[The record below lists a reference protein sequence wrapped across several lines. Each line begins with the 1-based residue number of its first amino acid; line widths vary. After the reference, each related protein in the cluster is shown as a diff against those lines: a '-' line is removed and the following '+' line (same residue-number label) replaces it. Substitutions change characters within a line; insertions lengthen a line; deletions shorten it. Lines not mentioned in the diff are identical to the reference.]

1 MRIMLRSAIAATLL
15 LASFVV
21 PTVSSA
27 QPSKWKKQADR
38 ITIMR
43 DQYGIAHVY
52 GKSDADAVFGMVYA
66 QAEDDFNRVETNYI
80 TAMGRTSEV
89 EGEGAL
95 WRDLRM
101 KLFIDTLDMKAKYAE
116 SPVWLK
122 ALMNGFADGLNYYLA
137 THPQVKPKLL
147 TKFEPWMALTF
158 TEGSIGGDIAGVN
171 AGGIEQFY
179 APRMGMTPAGP
190 SREELDAEFEPR
202 EPTGSN
208 GFAIAPKNTA
218 NGHALLMINPHTD
231 HYFRPE
237 IHVTSEEGLKAYGAV
252 TWGQFFIYQ
261 GFNDKNGWMHT
272 TGGGDVADEYQLTV
286 AERDGKVF
294 YQYAGGE
301 REMQAKR
308 IVLPYKTATGLQRK
322 TVTAYFSHQGPII
335 RNDNGKWVAVRLM
348 QEPIKAL
355 MQSFGRTK
363 TSDFASYKKV
373 MELRTNSSNNTVY
386 ADASGTIA
394 FVNGDFIP
402 KRNPKYD
409 YTRPV
414 DGGTP
419 DTEWQGL
426 HAIDE
431 TITVTNPATGWLMNT
446 NNWPFTAAGPNSP
459 KIGDYPKYM
468 SQYQEEN
475 ARGIHAIRVLDG
487 RTDFTVDKL
496 IAAAYDSYLPAF
508 EQMIPPLVGAWD
520 ALPGADTLRI
530 TLAEQITTL
539 RNWDYRYGLT
549 SVAMSLAN
557 AYGEE
562 MGRVSRTNRNASRDN
577 VAMLGAL
584 ARSSDKLAS
593 DFGSWKTPWGEI
605 NRFQRLDGR
614 ISAVYDDAKP
624 SIPVPFTTSN
634 WGSLAAFSQNGVR
647 ATKRIYGNRGNSFIA
662 AVEFGPRLVAKT
674 SLAGGVSGDPAS
686 PYFMNQAEDY
696 AKGLFKTVNY
706 YRDDVEKNAKR
717 TYHPGQ

>member
-1 MRIMLRSAIAATLL
+1 MRTTLRSLLTATLL
-15 LASFVV
+15 LAPVAL
-21 PTVSSA
+21 SA
-27 QPSKWKKQADR
+27 QPAQWKKQAAR
-38 ITIMR
+38 VTIIR
-43 DQYGIAHVY
+43 DQWGIAHVY

-80 TAMGRTSEV
+80 TAMGRTAEV

-116 SPVWLK
+116 SPAWLK
-122 ALMNGFADGLNYYLA
+122 ALMNSFADGLNYYLA

-218 NGHALLMINPHTD
+218 NGHALLLINPHTD

-237 IHVTSEEGLKAYGAV
+237 IHVNSEEGLKAYGAV

-286 AERDGKVF
+286 TERDGKVF

-301 REMQAKR
+301 REMTAKR
-308 IVLPYKTATGLQRK
+308 VVLPYKTAAGLQRK

-335 RNDNGKWVAVRLM
+335 RSDNVKWVAVRLM

-363 TSDFASYKKV
+363 TGDFASYKKV

-386 ADASGTIA
+386 ADANGTIA

-431 TITVTNPATGWLMNT
+431 TIMLVNPATGWLYNT

-459 KIGDYPKYM
+459 KIGEYPKYM
-468 SQYQEEN
+468 SQYQDEN
-475 ARGIHAIRVLDG
+475 ARGIHAIGVLNG

-508 EQMIPPLVGAWD
+508 ATLLPPLIAAWD
-520 ALPGADTLRI
+520 ALPGTDSLRI
-530 TLAEQITTL
+530 ALTEPITTL
-539 RNWDYRYGLT
+539 RQWDYRYALS

-562 MGRVSRTNRNASRDN
+562 MGRVSRSNRNASRDN
-577 VAMLGAL
+577 AAMLGAL
-584 ARSSDKLAS
+584 ARVTTKLTG
-593 DFGSWKTPWGEI
+593 DFGTWNTPWGEI

-614 ISAVYDDAKP
+614 ITAVYDDAKP
-624 SIPVPFTTSN
+624 SIPVPFASSN

-647 ATKRIYGNRGNSFIA
+647 NTKRIYGNRGNSFVA
-662 AVEFGPRLVAKT
+662 VVEFGPRIVAKT

-696 AKGLFKTVNY
+696 AKGQFKFVHY

>member
-1 MRIMLRSAIAATLL
+1 MRTTLRSLLTATLL
-15 LASFVV
+15 LAPVAL
-21 PTVSSA
+21 SA
-27 QPSKWKKQADR
+27 QPAQWKKQAAR
-38 ITIMR
+38 VTIIR
-43 DQYGIAHVY
+43 DQWGIAHVY

-80 TAMGRTSEV
+80 TAMGRTAEV

-116 SPVWLK
+116 SPAWLK
-122 ALMNGFADGLNYYLA
+122 ALMNSFADGLNYYLA

-218 NGHALLMINPHTD
+218 NGHALLLINPHTD

-286 AERDGKVF
+286 TERDGKVF

-301 REMQAKR
+301 REMTAKR
-308 IVLPYKTATGLQRK
+308 VVLPYKTAAGLQRK

-335 RNDNGKWVAVRLM
+335 RSDNGKWVAVRLM

-363 TSDFASYKKV
+363 TGDFASYKKV

-386 ADASGTIA
+386 ADANGTIA

-431 TITVTNPATGWLMNT
+431 TIMLVNPATGWLYNT

-459 KIGDYPKYM
+459 KIGEYPKYM
-468 SQYQEEN
+468 SQYQDEN
-475 ARGIHAIRVLDG
+475 ARGIHAIGVLNG

-508 EQMIPPLVGAWD
+508 ATLLPPLIAAWD
-520 ALPGADTLRI
+520 ALPGTDSLRI
-530 TLAEQITTL
+530 ALTEPITTL
-539 RNWDYRYGLT
+539 RQWDYRYALS

-562 MGRVSRTNRNASRDN
+562 MGRVSRSNRNASRDN
-577 VAMLGAL
+577 AAMLGAL
-584 ARSSDKLAS
+584 ARVTTKLTG
-593 DFGSWKTPWGEI
+593 DFGTWNTPWGEI

-614 ISAVYDDAKP
+614 ITAVYDDAKP
-624 SIPVPFTTSN
+624 SIPVPFASSN

-647 ATKRIYGNRGNSFIA
+647 NTKRIYGNRGNSFVA
-662 AVEFGPRLVAKT
+662 VVEFGPRIVAKT

-696 AKGLFKTVNY
+696 AKGQFKSVHY

>member
-1 MRIMLRSAIAATLL
+1 MRTTLRSLLTATLL
-15 LASFVV
+15 LAPVAL
-21 PTVSSA
+21 SA
-27 QPSKWKKQADR
+27 QPAQWKKQAAR
-38 ITIMR
+38 VTIIR
-43 DQYGIAHVY
+43 DQWGIAHVY

-80 TAMGRTSEV
+80 TAMGRTAEV

-116 SPVWLK
+116 SPAWLK
-122 ALMNGFADGLNYYLA
+122 ALMNSFADGLNYYLA

-218 NGHALLMINPHTD
+218 NGHALLLINPHTD

-237 IHVTSEEGLKAYGAV
+237 IHVNSEEGLKAYGAV

-286 AERDGKVF
+286 TERDGKVF

-301 REMQAKR
+301 REMTAKR
-308 IVLPYKTATGLQRK
+308 VVLPYKTAAGLQRK

-335 RNDNGKWVAVRLM
+335 RSDNGKWVAVRLM

-363 TSDFASYKKV
+363 TGDFASYKKV

-386 ADASGTIA
+386 ADANGTIA

-431 TITVTNPATGWLMNT
+431 TIMLVNPATGWLYNT

-459 KIGDYPKYM
+459 KIGEYPKYM
-468 SQYQEEN
+468 SQYQDEN
-475 ARGIHAIRVLDG
+475 ARGIHAIGVLNG

-508 EQMIPPLVGAWD
+508 ATLLPPLIAAWD
-520 ALPGADTLRI
+520 ALPGTDSLRIALTEPIITLR
-530 TLAEQITTL
+530 Q
-539 RNWDYRYGLT
+539 WDYRYALS

-557 AYGEE
+557 TYGEE
-562 MGRVSRTNRNASRDN
+562 MGRVSRSNRNASRDN
-577 VAMLGAL
+577 AAMLGAL
-584 ARSSDKLAS
+584 ARVTTKLTG
-593 DFGSWKTPWGEI
+593 DFGTWNTPWGEI

-614 ISAVYDDAKP
+614 ITAVYDDAKP
-624 SIPVPFTTSN
+624 SIPVPFASSN

-647 ATKRIYGNRGNSFIA
+647 NTKRIYGNRGNSFVA
-662 AVEFGPRLVAKT
+662 VVEFGPRIVAKT

-696 AKGLFKTVNY
+696 AKGQFKSVHY

>member
-1 MRIMLRSAIAATLL
+1 M
-15 LASFVV
+15 
-21 PTVSSA
+21 
-27 QPSKWKKQADR
+27 
-38 ITIMR
+38 
-43 DQYGIAHVY
+43 
-52 GKSDADAVFGMVYA
+52 
-66 QAEDDFNRVETNYI
+66 
-80 TAMGRTSEV
+80 
-89 EGEGAL
+89 
-95 WRDLRM
+95 
-101 KLFIDTLDMKAKYAE
+101 
-116 SPVWLK
+116 
-122 ALMNGFADGLNYYLA
+122 
-137 THPQVKPKLL
+137 
-147 TKFEPWMALTF
+147 
-158 TEGSIGGDIAGVN
+158 
-171 AGGIEQFY
+171 
-179 APRMGMTPAGP
+179 
-190 SREELDAEFEPR
+190 
-202 EPTGSN
+202 
-208 GFAIAPKNTA
+208 
-218 NGHALLMINPHTD
+218 
-231 HYFRPE
+231 
-237 IHVTSEEGLKAYGAV
+237 
-252 TWGQFFIYQ
+252 
-261 GFNDKNGWMHT
+261 
-272 TGGGDVADEYQLTV
+272 
-286 AERDGKVF
+286 F

-301 REMQAKR
+301 REMTAKR
-308 IVLPYKTATGLQRK
+308 VVLPYKTAAGLQRK

-335 RNDNGKWVAVRLM
+335 RSDNGKWVAVRLM

-386 ADASGTIA
+386 ADANGTIA

-431 TITVTNPATGWLMNT
+431 TIMLVNPATGWLYNT

-459 KIGDYPKYM
+459 KIGEYPKYM
-468 SQYQEEN
+468 SQYQDEN
-475 ARGIHAIRVLDG
+475 ARGIHAIGVLNG

-508 EQMIPPLVGAWD
+508 VTLLPPLIAAWD
-520 ALPGADTLRI
+520 ALPGTDSLRI
-530 TLAEQITTL
+530 ALTEPITTL
-539 RNWDYRYGLT
+539 RQWDYRYALS

-562 MGRVSRTNRNASRDN
+562 MGRVSRSNRNASRDN
-577 VAMLGAL
+577 AAMLGAL
-584 ARSSDKLAS
+584 ARVTTKLTG
-593 DFGSWKTPWGEI
+593 DFGTWNTPWGEI

-614 ISAVYDDAKP
+614 ITAVYDDAKP
-624 SIPVPFTTSN
+624 SIPVPFASSN

-647 ATKRIYGNRGNSFIA
+647 NTKRIYGNRGNSFVA
-662 AVEFGPRLVAKT
+662 VVEFGPRIMAKT

-696 AKGLFKTVNY
+696 AKGQFKSVHY

>member
-1 MRIMLRSAIAATLL
+1 MRTTLRSLLTATLL
-15 LASFVV
+15 LAPVAL
-21 PTVSSA
+21 SA
-27 QPSKWKKQADR
+27 QPAQWKKQAAR
-38 ITIMR
+38 VTIIR
-43 DQYGIAHVY
+43 DQWGIAHVY
-52 GKSDADAVFGMVYA
+52 GKTDADAVFGMVYA

-80 TAMGRTSEV
+80 TAMGRTAEV

-116 SPVWLK
+116 SPAWLK
-122 ALMNGFADGLNYYLA
+122 ALMNSFADGLNYYLA

-218 NGHALLMINPHTD
+218 NGHALLLINPHTD

-286 AERDGKVF
+286 TERDGKVF

-301 REMQAKR
+301 REMTAKR
-308 IVLPYKTATGLQRK
+308 VVLPYKTAAGLQRK

-335 RNDNGKWVAVRLM
+335 RSDNGKWVAVRLM

-386 ADASGTIA
+386 ADANGTIA

-431 TITVTNPATGWLMNT
+431 TIMLVNPATGWLYNT

-459 KIGDYPKYM
+459 KIGEYPKYM
-468 SQYQEEN
+468 SQYQDEN
-475 ARGIHAIRVLDG
+475 ARGIHAIGVLNG

-508 EQMIPPLVGAWD
+508 ATLLPPLIAAWD
-520 ALPGADTLRI
+520 ALPGTDSLRI
-530 TLAEQITTL
+530 ALTEPITTL
-539 RNWDYRYGLT
+539 RQWDYRYALS

-562 MGRVSRTNRNASRDN
+562 MGRVSRSNRNASRDN
-577 VAMLGAL
+577 AAMLGAL
-584 ARSSDKLAS
+584 ARVTTKLTG
-593 DFGSWKTPWGEI
+593 DFGTWNTPWGEI

-614 ISAVYDDAKP
+614 ITAVYDDAKP
-624 SIPVPFTTSN
+624 SIPVPFASSN

-647 ATKRIYGNRGNSFIA
+647 NTKRIYGNRGNSFVA
-662 AVEFGPRLVAKT
+662 VVEFGPRLVAKT

-696 AKGLFKTVNY
+696 AKGQFKSVHY

>member
-1 MRIMLRSAIAATLL
+1 MRTTLRSLLTATLL
-15 LASFVV
+15 LAPVAL
-21 PTVSSA
+21 SA
-27 QPSKWKKQADR
+27 QPAQWKKQAAR
-38 ITIMR
+38 VTIIR
-43 DQYGIAHVY
+43 DQWGIAHVY

-80 TAMGRTSEV
+80 TAMGRTAEV

-116 SPVWLK
+116 SPAWLK
-122 ALMNGFADGLNYYLA
+122 ALMNSFADGLNYYLA

-218 NGHALLMINPHTD
+218 NGHALLLINPHTD

-237 IHVTSEEGLKAYGAV
+237 IHVNSEEGLKAYGAV

-286 AERDGKVF
+286 TERDGKVF

-301 REMQAKR
+301 REMTAKR
-308 IVLPYKTATGLQRK
+308 VVLPYKTAAGLQRK

-335 RNDNGKWVAVRLM
+335 RSDNGKWVAVRLM

-363 TSDFASYKKV
+363 TGDFASYKKV

-386 ADASGTIA
+386 ADANGTIA

-431 TITVTNPATGWLMNT
+431 TIMLVNPATGWLYNT

-459 KIGDYPKYM
+459 KIGEYPKYM
-468 SQYQEEN
+468 SQYQDEN
-475 ARGIHAIRVLDG
+475 ARGIHAIGVLNG

-508 EQMIPPLVGAWD
+508 ATLLPPLIAAWD
-520 ALPGADTLRI
+520 ALPGTDSLRI
-530 TLAEQITTL
+530 ALTEPITTL
-539 RNWDYRYGLT
+539 RQWDYRYALS

-562 MGRVSRTNRNASRDN
+562 MGRVSRSNRNASRDN
-577 VAMLGAL
+577 AAMLGAL
-584 ARSSDKLAS
+584 ARVTTKLTG
-593 DFGSWKTPWGEI
+593 DFGTWNTPWGEI

-614 ISAVYDDAKP
+614 ITAVYDDAKP
-624 SIPVPFTTSN
+624 SIPVPFASSN

-647 ATKRIYGNRGNSFIA
+647 NTKRIYGNRGNSFVA
-662 AVEFGPRLVAKT
+662 VVEFGPRIVAKT

-696 AKGLFKTVNY
+696 AKGQFKSVHY

>member
-1 MRIMLRSAIAATLL
+1 MRTTLRSLLTATLL
-15 LASFVV
+15 LAPVAL
-21 PTVSSA
+21 SA
-27 QPSKWKKQADR
+27 QPAQWKKQAAR
-38 ITIMR
+38 VTIIR
-43 DQYGIAHVY
+43 DQWGIAHVY

-116 SPVWLK
+116 SPAWLK
-122 ALMNGFADGLNYYLA
+122 ALMNSFADGLNYYLA

-218 NGHALLMINPHTD
+218 NGHALLLINPHTD

-286 AERDGKVF
+286 TERDGKVF

-301 REMQAKR
+301 REMTAKR
-308 IVLPYKTATGLQRK
+308 VVLPYKTAAGLQRK

-335 RNDNGKWVAVRLM
+335 RSDNGKWVAVRLM

-363 TSDFASYKKV
+363 TSDFASYKQV

-386 ADASGTIA
+386 ADANGTIA

-431 TITVTNPATGWLMNT
+431 TIMLVNPATGWLYNT

-459 KIGDYPKYM
+459 KIGEYPKYM
-468 SQYQEEN
+468 SQYQDEN
-475 ARGIHAIRVLDG
+475 ARGIHAIGVLNG

-508 EQMIPPLVGAWD
+508 VTLLPPLIAAWD
-520 ALPGADTLRI
+520 ALPGTDSLRI
-530 TLAEQITTL
+530 ALTEPITTL
-539 RNWDYRYGLT
+539 RQWDYRYALS

-562 MGRVSRTNRNASRDN
+562 MGRVSRSNRNASRDN
-577 VAMLGAL
+577 AAMLGAL
-584 ARSSDKLAS
+584 ARVTTKLTG
-593 DFGSWKTPWGEI
+593 DFGTWNTPWGEI

-614 ISAVYDDAKP
+614 ITAVYDDAKP
-624 SIPVPFTTSN
+624 SIPVPFASSN

-647 ATKRIYGNRGNSFIA
+647 NTKRIYGNRGNSFVA
-662 AVEFGPRLVAKT
+662 VVEFGPRIVAKT

-696 AKGLFKTVNY
+696 AKGQFKSVHY

>member
-1 MRIMLRSAIAATLL
+1 MHIVLRAALAAALL
-15 LASFVV
+15 LA
-21 PTVSSA
+21 PAVSPA
-27 QPSKWKKQADR
+27 QTSRWKKQADR

-43 DQYGIAHVY
+43 DEWGIAHVY
-52 GKSDADAVFGMVYA
+52 GKTDADAVFGMVYA

-116 SPVWLK
+116 SPAWLK
-122 ALMNGFADGLNYYLA
+122 ALMNSFADGLNYYLA

-179 APRMGMTPAGP
+179 APRMGLTPAGP
-190 SREELDAEFEPR
+190 SREELDAQFEPR

-218 NGHALLMINPHTD
+218 NGHALLLINPHTD

-286 AERDGKVF
+286 TERDGKVF
-294 YQYAGGE
+294 YRYAGGE
-301 REMQAKR
+301 REMTAKR
-308 IVLPYKTATGLQRK
+308 IVLPYTTAAGMQRK
-322 TVTAYFSHQGPII
+322 TVTAYFSHHGPVI
-335 RNDNGKWVAVRLM
+335 RGENGTWVAVRLM

-363 TSDFASYKKV
+363 TSDFDSYKKV

-386 ADASGTIA
+386 ADANGTIA

-402 KRNPKYD
+402 KRNPTYD

-431 TITVTNPATGWLMNT
+431 TIMVVNPATGWLMNT
-446 NNWPFTAAGPNSP
+446 NNWPFTAAGPDSP
-459 KIGDYPKYM
+459 KIGAYPKYM
-468 SQYQEEN
+468 SQYQDEN

-487 RTDFTVDKL
+487 QKDFTVDKL

-508 EQMIPPLVGAWD
+508 AQSLPPLIAAWD
-520 ALPGADTLRI
+520 ALSGADTLRI
-530 TLAEQITTL
+530 RLTEQINTL
-539 RNWDYRYGLT
+539 RAWDYRYSLS

-577 VAMLGAL
+577 AAMLGAI
-584 ARSSDKLAS
+584 ARVSDKLTS
-593 DFGSWKTPWGEI
+593 DFGTWKTPWGEI

-614 ISAVYDDAKP
+614 ISAVYDDTKP
-624 SIPVPFTTSN
+624 SIPVAFTSSN

-647 ATKRIYGNRGNSFIA
+647 STKRIYGNRGNSFIA

-674 SLAGGVSGDPAS
+674 SLAGGVSGDPSS
-686 PYFMNQAEDY
+686 PYFMNQAQAY
-696 AKGLFKTVNY
+696 ADGRFKTVHY
-706 YRDDVEKNAKR
+706 YRDDVEQHATR
-717 TYHPGQ
+717 TYHPGR

>member
-1 MRIMLRSAIAATLL
+1 MLRSVLAATLL
-15 LASFVV
+15 LAPS
-21 PTVSSA
+21 VSPA
-27 QPSKWKKQADR
+27 QPSTWKKQADR
-38 ITIMR
+38 VTIMR

-116 SPVWLK
+116 SPAWLK
-122 ALMNGFADGLNYYLA
+122 ALMNSFADGLNYYLA
-137 THPQVKPKLL
+137 THPQVKPTLL

-179 APRMGMTPAGP
+179 APRMGMAPTAP

-218 NGHALLMINPHTD
+218 NGHALLLINPHTD

-237 IHVTSEEGLKAYGAV
+237 IHVNSEEGLKAYGAV

-286 AERDGKVF
+286 TERNGKVF

-308 IVLPYKTATGLQRK
+308 IVLPYKTSAGLQRK

-363 TSDFASYKKV
+363 TSDFASYKRV

-402 KRNPKYD
+402 KRNPKFD

-426 HAIDE
+426 HSLDE
-431 TITVTNPATGWLMNT
+431 TILVTNPANGWLMNT
-446 NNWPFTAAGPNSP
+446 NNWPFTVAGPNSP

-475 ARGIHAIRVLDG
+475 ARGIHAIRVLNG

-508 EQMIPPLVGAWD
+508 EQIIPPLVGAWD
-520 ALPGADTLRI
+520 ALPGSDTVRIKLADQIAVLRS
-530 TLAEQITTL
+530 
-539 RNWDYRYGLT
+539 WDYRFGLT

-562 MGRVSRTNRNASRDN
+562 LARVTRGNRAAARDN
-577 VAMLGAL
+577 AVMLSAL
-584 ARSSDKLAS
+584 ARSADKLGS
-593 DFGSWKTPWGEI
+593 DFGTWKTPWGEI

-614 ISAVYDDAKP
+614 IAAVYDDAKP
-624 SIPVPFTTSN
+624 SIPVPFTSSN

-647 ATKRIYGNRGNSFIA
+647 TTKRIYGNRGNSFIA
-662 AVEFGPRLVAKT
+662 AVEFGPRIVAKT

-696 AKGLFKTVNY
+696 AKGQFKVVNY
-706 YRDDVEKNAKR
+706 YREDVERNAKR

>member
-1 MRIMLRSAIAATLL
+1 MRTTLRSLLTATLL
-15 LASFVV
+15 LAPVAL
-21 PTVSSA
+21 PA
-27 QPSKWKKQADR
+27 QPAQWKKQAAR
-38 ITIMR
+38 VTIIR
-43 DQYGIAHVY
+43 DQWGIAHVY

-80 TAMGRTSEV
+80 TAMGRTAEV

-116 SPVWLK
+116 SPAWLK
-122 ALMNGFADGLNYYLA
+122 ALMNSFADGLNYYLA

-218 NGHALLMINPHTD
+218 NGHALLLINPHTD

-237 IHVTSEEGLKAYGAV
+237 IHVNSEEGLKAYGAV

-261 GFNDKNGWMHT
+261 GFNEKNGWMHT

-286 AERDGKVF
+286 TERDGKVF

-301 REMQAKR
+301 REMTAKR
-308 IVLPYKTATGLQRK
+308 VVLPYKTAAGLQRK

-335 RNDNGKWVAVRLM
+335 RSDNGKWVAVRLM

-386 ADASGTIA
+386 ADANGTIA

-431 TITVTNPATGWLMNT
+431 TIMLVNPATGWLYNT

-459 KIGDYPKYM
+459 KIGEYPKYM
-468 SQYQEEN
+468 SQYQDEN
-475 ARGIHAIRVLDG
+475 ARGIHAIGVLNG

-508 EQMIPPLVGAWD
+508 VTLLPPLIAAWD
-520 ALPGADTLRI
+520 ALPGTDSLRI
-530 TLAEQITTL
+530 ALTEPITTL
-539 RNWDYRYGLT
+539 RQWDYRYALS

-562 MGRVSRTNRNASRDN
+562 MGRVSRSNRNASRDN
-577 VAMLGAL
+577 AAMLGAL
-584 ARSSDKLAS
+584 ARVTTKLTG
-593 DFGSWKTPWGEI
+593 DFGTWNTPWGEI

-614 ISAVYDDAKP
+614 ITAVYDDAKP
-624 SIPVPFTTSN
+624 SIPVPFASSN

-647 ATKRIYGNRGNSFIA
+647 NTKRIYGNRGNSFVA
-662 AVEFGPRLVAKT
+662 VVEFGPRIVAKT

-696 AKGLFKTVNY
+696 AKGQFKSVHY

>member
-1 MRIMLRSAIAATLL
+1 MRTTLRSLLTATLL
-15 LASFVV
+15 LAPVAL
-21 PTVSSA
+21 SA
-27 QPSKWKKQADR
+27 QPAQWKKQAAR
-38 ITIMR
+38 VTIIR
-43 DQYGIAHVY
+43 DQWGIAHVY
-52 GKSDADAVFGMVYA
+52 GKTDADAVFGMVYA

-116 SPVWLK
+116 SPAWLK
-122 ALMNGFADGLNYYLA
+122 ALMNSFADGLNYYLA

-218 NGHALLMINPHTD
+218 NGHALLLINPHTD

-237 IHVTSEEGLKAYGAV
+237 IHVNSEEGLKAYGAV

-286 AERDGKVF
+286 TERDGKVF

-301 REMQAKR
+301 REMTAKR
-308 IVLPYKTATGLQRK
+308 VVLPYKTAAGLQRK

-335 RNDNGKWVAVRLM
+335 RSDNGKWVAVRLM

-386 ADASGTIA
+386 ADANGTIA

-431 TITVTNPATGWLMNT
+431 TIMLVNPATGWLYNT

-459 KIGDYPKYM
+459 KIGEYPKYM
-468 SQYQEEN
+468 SQYQDEN
-475 ARGIHAIRVLDG
+475 ARGIHAIGVLNG

-508 EQMIPPLVGAWD
+508 ATLLPPLIAAWD
-520 ALPGADTLRI
+520 ALPGTDSLRI
-530 TLAEQITTL
+530 ALTEPITTL
-539 RNWDYRYGLT
+539 RQWDYRYALS

-562 MGRVSRTNRNASRDN
+562 MGRVSRSNRNASRDN
-577 VAMLGAL
+577 AAMLGAL
-584 ARSSDKLAS
+584 ARVTTKLTG
-593 DFGSWKTPWGEI
+593 DFGTWNTPWGEI

-614 ISAVYDDAKP
+614 ITAVYDDAKP
-624 SIPVPFTTSN
+624 SIPVPFASSN

-647 ATKRIYGNRGNSFIA
+647 NTKRIYGNRGNSFVA
-662 AVEFGPRLVAKT
+662 VVEFGPRIVAKT

-696 AKGLFKTVNY
+696 AKGQFKSVHY

>member
-1 MRIMLRSAIAATLL
+1 MRTTLRSLLTATLL
-15 LASFVV
+15 LAPVAL
-21 PTVSSA
+21 SA
-27 QPSKWKKQADR
+27 QPAQWKKQAAR
-38 ITIMR
+38 VTIIR
-43 DQYGIAHVY
+43 DQWGIAHVY

-80 TAMGRTSEV
+80 TAMGRTAEV

-116 SPVWLK
+116 SPAWLK
-122 ALMNGFADGLNYYLA
+122 SLMNSFADGLNYYLA

-218 NGHALLMINPHTD
+218 NGHALLLINPHTD

-237 IHVTSEEGLKAYGAV
+237 IHVNSEEGLKAYGAV

-286 AERDGKVF
+286 TERDGKVF

-301 REMQAKR
+301 REMTAKR
-308 IVLPYKTATGLQRK
+308 VVLPYKTAAGLQRK

-335 RNDNGKWVAVRLM
+335 RSDNGKWVAVRLM

-386 ADASGTIA
+386 ADANGTIA

-431 TITVTNPATGWLMNT
+431 TIMLVNPATGWLYNT

-459 KIGDYPKYM
+459 KIGEYPKYM
-468 SQYQEEN
+468 SQYQDEN
-475 ARGIHAIRVLDG
+475 ARGIHAIGVLNG

-508 EQMIPPLVGAWD
+508 ATLLPPLIAAWD
-520 ALPGADTLRI
+520 ALPGTDSLRI
-530 TLAEQITTL
+530 ALTEPITTL
-539 RNWDYRYGLT
+539 RQWDYRYALS

-562 MGRVSRTNRNASRDN
+562 MGRVSRSNRNASRDN
-577 VAMLGAL
+577 AAMLGAL
-584 ARSSDKLAS
+584 ARVTTKLTG
-593 DFGSWKTPWGEI
+593 DFGTWNTPWGEI

-614 ISAVYDDAKP
+614 ITAVYDDAKP
-624 SIPVPFTTSN
+624 SIPVPFASSN

-647 ATKRIYGNRGNSFIA
+647 NTKRIYGNRGNSFVA
-662 AVEFGPRLVAKT
+662 VVEFGPRIVAKT

-696 AKGLFKTVNY
+696 AKGQFKSVHY

>member
-1 MRIMLRSAIAATLL
+1 MRTTLRSLLTATLL
-15 LASFVV
+15 LAPVAL
-21 PTVSSA
+21 SA
-27 QPSKWKKQADR
+27 QPAQWKKQAAR
-38 ITIMR
+38 VTIMR
-43 DQYGIAHVY
+43 DQWGIAHVY
-52 GKSDADAVFGMVYA
+52 GKTDADAVFGMVYA

-116 SPVWLK
+116 SPAWLK
-122 ALMNGFADGLNYYLA
+122 ALMNSFADGLNYYLA

-218 NGHALLMINPHTD
+218 NGHALLLINPHTD

-286 AERDGKVF
+286 TERDGKVF

-301 REMQAKR
+301 REMTAKR
-308 IVLPYKTATGLQRK
+308 VVLPYKTAAGLQRK

-335 RNDNGKWVAVRLM
+335 RSDNGKWVAVRLM

-386 ADASGTIA
+386 ADANGTIA

-431 TITVTNPATGWLMNT
+431 TIMLVNPATGWLYNT

-459 KIGDYPKYM
+459 KIGEYPKYM
-468 SQYQEEN
+468 SQYQDEN
-475 ARGIHAIRVLDG
+475 ARGIHAIGVLNG

-508 EQMIPPLVGAWD
+508 VTLLPPLIAAWD
-520 ALPGADTLRI
+520 ALPGTDSLRI
-530 TLAEQITTL
+530 ALTEPITTL
-539 RNWDYRYGLT
+539 RQWDYRYALS

-562 MGRVSRTNRNASRDN
+562 MGRVSRSNRNASRDN
-577 VAMLGAL
+577 AAMLGAL
-584 ARSSDKLAS
+584 ARVTTKLTG
-593 DFGSWKTPWGEI
+593 DFGTWNTPWGEI

-614 ISAVYDDAKP
+614 ITAVYDDAKP
-624 SIPVPFTTSN
+624 SIPVPFASSN

-647 ATKRIYGNRGNSFIA
+647 NTKRIYGNRGNSFVA
-662 AVEFGPRLVAKT
+662 VVEFGPRIVAKT

-696 AKGLFKTVNY
+696 AKGQFKSVHY

>member
-1 MRIMLRSAIAATLL
+1 MRTTLRSLLTATLL
-15 LASFVV
+15 LAPVAL
-21 PTVSSA
+21 SA
-27 QPSKWKKQADR
+27 QPAQWKKQAAR
-38 ITIMR
+38 VTIIR
-43 DQYGIAHVY
+43 DQWGIAHVY

-80 TAMGRTSEV
+80 TAMGRTAEV

-116 SPVWLK
+116 SPAWLK
-122 ALMNGFADGLNYYLA
+122 SLMNSFADGLNYYLA

-218 NGHALLMINPHTD
+218 NGHALLLINPHTD

-237 IHVTSEEGLKAYGAV
+237 IHVNSEEGLKAYGAV

-286 AERDGKVF
+286 TERDGKVF

-301 REMQAKR
+301 REMTAKR
-308 IVLPYKTATGLQRK
+308 VVLPYKTAAGLQRK

-335 RNDNGKWVAVRLM
+335 RSDNGKWVAVRLM

-386 ADASGTIA
+386 ADANGTIA

-431 TITVTNPATGWLMNT
+431 TIMLVNPATGWLYNT

-459 KIGDYPKYM
+459 KIGEYPKYM
-468 SQYQEEN
+468 SQYQDEN
-475 ARGIHAIRVLDG
+475 ARGIHAIGVLNG

-508 EQMIPPLVGAWD
+508 VTLLPPLIAAWD
-520 ALPGADTLRI
+520 ALPGTDSLRI
-530 TLAEQITTL
+530 ALTEPITTL
-539 RNWDYRYGLT
+539 RQWDYRYALS

-562 MGRVSRTNRNASRDN
+562 MGRVSRSNRNASRDN
-577 VAMLGAL
+577 AAMLGAL
-584 ARSSDKLAS
+584 ARVTTKLTG
-593 DFGSWKTPWGEI
+593 DFGTWNTPWGEI

-614 ISAVYDDAKP
+614 ITAVYDDAKP
-624 SIPVPFTTSN
+624 SIPVPFASSN

-647 ATKRIYGNRGNSFIA
+647 NTKRIYGNRGNSFVA
-662 AVEFGPRLVAKT
+662 VVEFGPRIVAKT

-696 AKGLFKTVNY
+696 AKGQFKSVHY

>member
-1 MRIMLRSAIAATLL
+1 MRTTLRSLLTATLL
-15 LASFVV
+15 LAPVAL
-21 PTVSSA
+21 SA
-27 QPSKWKKQADR
+27 QPAQWKKQAAR
-38 ITIMR
+38 VTIIR
-43 DQYGIAHVY
+43 DQWGIAHVY

-116 SPVWLK
+116 SPAWLK
-122 ALMNGFADGLNYYLA
+122 ALMNSFADGLNYYLA

-218 NGHALLMINPHTD
+218 NGHALLLINPHTD

-286 AERDGKVF
+286 TERDGKVF

-301 REMQAKR
+301 REMTAKR
-308 IVLPYKTATGLQRK
+308 VVLPYKTAAGLQRK

-335 RNDNGKWVAVRLM
+335 RSDNGKWVAVRLM

-363 TSDFASYKKV
+363 TSDFASYKQV

-386 ADASGTIA
+386 ADANGTIA

-431 TITVTNPATGWLMNT
+431 TIMLVNPATGWLYNT

-459 KIGDYPKYM
+459 KIGEYPKYM
-468 SQYQEEN
+468 SQYQDEN
-475 ARGIHAIRVLDG
+475 ARGIHAIGVLNG

-508 EQMIPPLVGAWD
+508 VTLLPPLIAAWD
-520 ALPGADTLRI
+520 ALPGTDSLRI
-530 TLAEQITTL
+530 ALTEPITTL
-539 RNWDYRYGLT
+539 RQWDYRYALS

-562 MGRVSRTNRNASRDN
+562 MGRVSRSNRNASRDN
-577 VAMLGAL
+577 AAMLGAL
-584 ARSSDKLAS
+584 ARVTTKLTG
-593 DFGSWKTPWGEI
+593 DFGTWNTPWGEI

-614 ISAVYDDAKP
+614 ITAVYDDAKP
-624 SIPVPFTTSN
+624 SIPVPFASSN

-647 ATKRIYGNRGNSFIA
+647 NTKRIYGNRGNSFVA
-662 AVEFGPRLVAKT
+662 VVEFGPRIVAKT
-674 SLAGGVSGDPAS
+674 SLAGGVSGDPSS

-696 AKGLFKTVNY
+696 AKGQFKSVHY

>member
-1 MRIMLRSAIAATLL
+1 MRTTLRSLLTATLL
-15 LASFVV
+15 LAPVAL
-21 PTVSSA
+21 SA
-27 QPSKWKKQADR
+27 QPAQWKKQAAR
-38 ITIMR
+38 VTIIR
-43 DQYGIAHVY
+43 DQWGIAHVY

-80 TAMGRTSEV
+80 TAMGRTAEV

-116 SPVWLK
+116 SPAWLK
-122 ALMNGFADGLNYYLA
+122 ALMNSFADGLNYYLA

-218 NGHALLMINPHTD
+218 NGHALLLINPHTD

-286 AERDGKVF
+286 TERDGKVF

-301 REMQAKR
+301 REMTAKR
-308 IVLPYKTATGLQRK
+308 VVLPYKTAAGLQRK

-335 RNDNGKWVAVRLM
+335 RSDNGKWVAVRLM

-386 ADASGTIA
+386 ADANGTIA

-431 TITVTNPATGWLMNT
+431 TIMLVNPATGWLYNT

-459 KIGDYPKYM
+459 KIGEYPKYM
-468 SQYQEEN
+468 SQYQDEN
-475 ARGIHAIRVLDG
+475 ARGIHAIGMLNG

-508 EQMIPPLVGAWD
+508 TTLLPPLIAAWD
-520 ALPGADTLRI
+520 ALPGTDSLRI
-530 TLAEQITTL
+530 ALTEPITTL
-539 RNWDYRYGLT
+539 RQWDYRYALS

-562 MGRVSRTNRNASRDN
+562 MGRVSRSNRNASRDN
-577 VAMLGAL
+577 AAMLGAL
-584 ARSSDKLAS
+584 ARVTTKLTG
-593 DFGSWKTPWGEI
+593 DFGTWNTPWGEI

-614 ISAVYDDAKP
+614 ITAVYDDAKP
-624 SIPVPFTTSN
+624 SIPVPFASSN

-647 ATKRIYGNRGNSFIA
+647 NTKRIYGNRGNSFVAI
-662 AVEFGPRLVAKT
+662 VEFGPRIVAKT

-696 AKGLFKTVNY
+696 AKGQFKSVNY

>member
-1 MRIMLRSAIAATLL
+1 MRTTLRSLLTATLL
-15 LASFVV
+15 LAPVAL
-21 PTVSSA
+21 SA
-27 QPSKWKKQADR
+27 QPAQWKKQAAR
-38 ITIMR
+38 VTIIR
-43 DQYGIAHVY
+43 DQWGIAHVY
-52 GKSDADAVFGMVYA
+52 GKTDADAVFGMVYA

-116 SPVWLK
+116 SPAWLK
-122 ALMNGFADGLNYYLA
+122 ALMNSFADGLNYYLA

-218 NGHALLMINPHTD
+218 NGHALLLINPHTD

-237 IHVTSEEGLKAYGAV
+237 IHVNSEEGLKAYGAV

-286 AERDGKVF
+286 TERDGKVF

-301 REMQAKR
+301 REMTAKR
-308 IVLPYKTATGLQRK
+308 VVLPYKTAAGLQRK

-335 RNDNGKWVAVRLM
+335 RSDNGKWVAVRLM

-386 ADASGTIA
+386 ADANGTIA

-431 TITVTNPATGWLMNT
+431 TIMLVNPATGWLYNT

-459 KIGDYPKYM
+459 KIGEYPKYM
-468 SQYQEEN
+468 SQYQDEN
-475 ARGIHAIRVLDG
+475 ARGIHAIGVLNG

-508 EQMIPPLVGAWD
+508 TTLLPPLIAAWD
-520 ALPGADTLRI
+520 ALPGTDSLRI
-530 TLAEQITTL
+530 ALTEPITTL
-539 RNWDYRYGLT
+539 RQWDYRYALS

-562 MGRVSRTNRNASRDN
+562 MGRVSRSNRNASRDN
-577 VAMLGAL
+577 AAMLGAL
-584 ARSSDKLAS
+584 ARVTTKLTG
-593 DFGSWKTPWGEI
+593 DFGTWNTPWGEI

-614 ISAVYDDAKP
+614 ITAVYDDAKP
-624 SIPVPFTTSN
+624 SIPVPFASSN

-647 ATKRIYGNRGNSFIA
+647 NTKRIYGNRGNSFVA
-662 AVEFGPRLVAKT
+662 VVEFGPRIVAKT

-696 AKGLFKTVNY
+696 AKGQFKSVHY

>member
-1 MRIMLRSAIAATLL
+1 MRTITRAAVAATLL
-15 LASFVV
+15 FA
-21 PTVSSA
+21 PIASSA
-27 QPSKWKKQADR
+27 QPAKWKAQAAR
-38 ITIMR
+38 VTIMR
-43 DQYGIAHVY
+43 DQWGIAHVY

-89 EGEGAL
+89 EGEGAM

-116 SPVWLK
+116 SPAWLK
-122 ALMNGFADGLNYYLA
+122 ALMNSFADGLNYYLA
-137 THPQVKPKLL
+137 THPQVKPKLI

-171 AGGIEQFY
+171 ANGIEQFY
-179 APRMGMTPAGP
+179 APRMGMNASAP
-190 SREELDAEFEPR
+190 SREELEAELEPR

-218 NGHALLMINPHTD
+218 NGHALLLINPHTD

-286 AERDGKVF
+286 SERGGKAY

-301 REMQAKR
+301 REMKSKL
-308 IVLPYKTATGLQRK
+308 IVLPYKTPTGMQRK

-335 RNDNGKWVAVRLM
+335 RGDDGKWVAVRLM

-363 TSDFASYKKV
+363 TSDFDSYKKV

-386 ADASGTIA
+386 ADAQGTIA

-402 KRNPKYD
+402 KRNPKFD

-426 HAIDE
+426 HAIEE
-431 TITVTNPATGWLMNT
+431 TIMLVNPATGWLMNT

-468 SQYQEEN
+468 SQYQDEN

-487 RTDFTVDKL
+487 RKDFTVDNL
-496 IAAAYDSYLPAF
+496 IAAAYDNYLPAF
-508 EQMIPPLVGAWD
+508 AQSLPPLVAAWD
-520 ALPGADTLRI
+520 ALPGADTLRLK
-530 TLAEQITTL
+530 LAEQINTL
-539 RNWDYRYGLT
+539 RTWDYRYTLS

-577 VAMLGAL
+577 AAMLGAL
-584 ARSSDKLAS
+584 VRSSDKLTA
-593 DFGSWKTPWGEI
+593 DFGTWKTPWGEI

-614 ISAVYDDAKP
+614 ISAVYDDSKP
-624 SIPVPFTTSN
+624 SIPVAFTSSN

-647 ATKRIYGNRGNSFIA
+647 NTKRIYGNRGNSFVA
-662 AVEFGPRLVAKT
+662 AVEFGPRIVAKT
-674 SLAGGVSGDPAS
+674 SLAGGVSGDPSS

-696 AKGLFKTVNY
+696 AKGVFKTVNY
-706 YRDDVEKNAKR
+706 YREDVEKNAKR
-717 TYHPGQ
+717 TYRPGQ

>member
-1 MRIMLRSAIAATLL
+1 MRTTLRSLLTATLL
-15 LASFVV
+15 LAPVAL
-21 PTVSSA
+21 PA
-27 QPSKWKKQADR
+27 QPAQWKKQAAR
-38 ITIMR
+38 VTIIR
-43 DQYGIAHVY
+43 DQWGIAHVY

-80 TAMGRTSEV
+80 TAMGRTAEV

-116 SPVWLK
+116 SPAWLK
-122 ALMNGFADGLNYYLA
+122 ALMNSFADGLNYYLA

-218 NGHALLMINPHTD
+218 NGHALLLINPHTD

-237 IHVTSEEGLKAYGAV
+237 IHVNSEEGLKAYGAV

-286 AERDGKVF
+286 TERDGKVF

-301 REMQAKR
+301 REMTAKR
-308 IVLPYKTATGLQRK
+308 VVLPYKTAAGLQRK

-335 RNDNGKWVAVRLM
+335 RSDNGKWVAVRLM

-386 ADASGTIA
+386 ADANGTIA

-431 TITVTNPATGWLMNT
+431 TIMLVNPATGWLYNT

-459 KIGDYPKYM
+459 KIGEYPKYM
-468 SQYQEEN
+468 SQYQDEN
-475 ARGIHAIRVLDG
+475 ARGIHAIGVLNG

-508 EQMIPPLVGAWD
+508 VTLLPPLIAAWD
-520 ALPGADTLRI
+520 ALPGTDSLRI
-530 TLAEQITTL
+530 ALTEPITTL
-539 RNWDYRYGLT
+539 RQWDYRYALS

-562 MGRVSRTNRNASRDN
+562 MGRVSRSNRNASRDN
-577 VAMLGAL
+577 AAMLGAL
-584 ARSSDKLAS
+584 ARVTTKLTG
-593 DFGSWKTPWGEI
+593 DFGTWNTPWGEI

-614 ISAVYDDAKP
+614 ITAVYDDAKP
-624 SIPVPFTTSN
+624 SIPVPFASSN

-647 ATKRIYGNRGNSFIA
+647 NTKRIYGNRGNSFVA
-662 AVEFGPRLVAKT
+662 VVEFGPRIVAKT

-696 AKGLFKTVNY
+696 AKGQFKSVHY

>member
-1 MRIMLRSAIAATLL
+1 MRTTLRSLLTATLL
-15 LASFVV
+15 LAPVAL
-21 PTVSSA
+21 SA
-27 QPSKWKKQADR
+27 QPAQWKKQAAR
-38 ITIMR
+38 VTIIR
-43 DQYGIAHVY
+43 DQWGIAHVY

-80 TAMGRTSEV
+80 TAMGRTAEV

-116 SPVWLK
+116 SPAWLK
-122 ALMNGFADGLNYYLA
+122 ALMNSFADGLNYYLA

-218 NGHALLMINPHTD
+218 NGHALLLINPHTD

-286 AERDGKVF
+286 TERDGKVF

-301 REMQAKR
+301 REMTAKR
-308 IVLPYKTATGLQRK
+308 VVLPYKTAAGLQRK

-335 RNDNGKWVAVRLM
+335 RSDNGKWVAVRLM

-386 ADASGTIA
+386 ADANGTIA

-431 TITVTNPATGWLMNT
+431 TIMLVNPATGWLYNT

-459 KIGDYPKYM
+459 KIGEYPKYM
-468 SQYQEEN
+468 SQYQDEN
-475 ARGIHAIRVLDG
+475 ARGIHAIGVLNG

-508 EQMIPPLVGAWD
+508 VTLLPPLIAAWD
-520 ALPGADTLRI
+520 ALPGTDSLRI
-530 TLAEQITTL
+530 ALTEPITTL
-539 RNWDYRYGLT
+539 RQWDYRYALS

-562 MGRVSRTNRNASRDN
+562 MGRVSRSNRNASRDN
-577 VAMLGAL
+577 AAMLGAL
-584 ARSSDKLAS
+584 ARVTTKLTG
-593 DFGSWKTPWGEI
+593 DFGTWNTPWGEI

-614 ISAVYDDAKP
+614 ITAVYDDAKP
-624 SIPVPFTTSN
+624 SIPVPFASSN

-647 ATKRIYGNRGNSFIA
+647 NTKRIYGNRGNSFVA
-662 AVEFGPRLVAKT
+662 VVEFGPRIVAKT

-696 AKGLFKTVNY
+696 AKGQFKSVHY

>member
-1 MRIMLRSAIAATLL
+1 MRTTLRSLLTATLL
-15 LASFVV
+15 LAPVAL
-21 PTVSSA
+21 SA
-27 QPSKWKKQADR
+27 QPAQWKKQAAR
-38 ITIMR
+38 VTIIR
-43 DQYGIAHVY
+43 DQWGIAHVY

-80 TAMGRTSEV
+80 TAMGRTAEV

-116 SPVWLK
+116 SPAWLK
-122 ALMNGFADGLNYYLA
+122 ALMNSFADGLNYYLA

-147 TKFEPWMALTF
+147 TRFEPWMALTF

-218 NGHALLMINPHTD
+218 NGHALLLINPHTD

-286 AERDGKVF
+286 TERDGKVF

-301 REMQAKR
+301 REMTAKR
-308 IVLPYKTATGLQRK
+308 VVLPYKTAAGLQRK

-335 RNDNGKWVAVRLM
+335 RSDNGKWVAVRLM

-386 ADASGTIA
+386 ADANGTIA

-431 TITVTNPATGWLMNT
+431 TIMLVNPATGWLYNT

-459 KIGDYPKYM
+459 KIGEYPKYM
-468 SQYQEEN
+468 SQYQDEN
-475 ARGIHAIRVLDG
+475 ARGIHAIGVLNG

-508 EQMIPPLVGAWD
+508 VTLLPPLIAAWD
-520 ALPGADTLRI
+520 ALPGTDSLRI
-530 TLAEQITTL
+530 ALTEPITTL
-539 RNWDYRYGLT
+539 RQWDYRYALS

-562 MGRVSRTNRNASRDN
+562 MGRVSRSNRNASRDN
-577 VAMLGAL
+577 AAMLGAL
-584 ARSSDKLAS
+584 ARVTTKLTG
-593 DFGSWKTPWGEI
+593 DFGTWNTPWGEI

-614 ISAVYDDAKP
+614 ITAVYDDAKP
-624 SIPVPFTTSN
+624 SIPVPFASSN

-647 ATKRIYGNRGNSFIA
+647 NTKRIYGNRGNSFVA
-662 AVEFGPRLVAKT
+662 VVEFGPRIVAKT

-696 AKGLFKTVNY
+696 AKGQFKSVNY

>member
-1 MRIMLRSAIAATLL
+1 MRTTLRSLLTATLL
-15 LASFVV
+15 LAPVAL
-21 PTVSSA
+21 SA
-27 QPSKWKKQADR
+27 QPAQWKKQAAR
-38 ITIMR
+38 VTIIR
-43 DQYGIAHVY
+43 DQWGIAHVY

-80 TAMGRTSEV
+80 TAMGRTAEV

-116 SPVWLK
+116 SPAWLK
-122 ALMNGFADGLNYYLA
+122 ALMNSFADGLNYYLA

-218 NGHALLMINPHTD
+218 NGHALLLINPHTD

-286 AERDGKVF
+286 TERDGKVF

-301 REMQAKR
+301 REMTAKR
-308 IVLPYKTATGLQRK
+308 VVLPYKTAAGLQRK
-322 TVTAYFSHQGPII
+322 TVTAYFSHHGPVI
-335 RNDNGKWVAVRLM
+335 RSDNGKWVAVRLM

-386 ADASGTIA
+386 ADANGTIA

-431 TITVTNPATGWLMNT
+431 TIMLVNPATGWLYNT

-459 KIGDYPKYM
+459 KIGEYPKYM
-468 SQYQEEN
+468 SQYQDEN
-475 ARGIHAIRVLDG
+475 ARGIHAIGVLNG

-508 EQMIPPLVGAWD
+508 TTLLPPLIAAWD
-520 ALPGADTLRI
+520 ALPGTDSLRI
-530 TLAEQITTL
+530 ALTEPITTL
-539 RNWDYRYGLT
+539 RQWDYRYALS

-562 MGRVSRTNRNASRDN
+562 MGRVSRSNRNASRDN
-577 VAMLGAL
+577 AAMLGAL
-584 ARSSDKLAS
+584 ARVTTKLTG
-593 DFGSWKTPWGEI
+593 DFGTWNTPWGEI

-614 ISAVYDDAKP
+614 ITAVYDDAKP
-624 SIPVPFTTSN
+624 SIPVPFASSN

-647 ATKRIYGNRGNSFIA
+647 NTKRIYGNRGNSFVA
-662 AVEFGPRLVAKT
+662 VVEFGPRIVAKT

-696 AKGLFKTVNY
+696 AKGQFKSVHY

>member
-1 MRIMLRSAIAATLL
+1 MRTTLRSLLTATLL
-15 LASFVV
+15 LAPVAL
-21 PTVSSA
+21 SA
-27 QPSKWKKQADR
+27 QPAQWKKQAAR
-38 ITIMR
+38 VTIIR
-43 DQYGIAHVY
+43 DQWGIAHVY

-80 TAMGRTSEV
+80 TAMGRTAEV

-116 SPVWLK
+116 SPAWLK
-122 ALMNGFADGLNYYLA
+122 ALMNSFADGLNYYLA

-218 NGHALLMINPHTD
+218 NGHALLLINPHTD

-237 IHVTSEEGLKAYGAV
+237 IHVNSEEGLKAYGAV

-286 AERDGKVF
+286 TERDGKVF

-301 REMQAKR
+301 REMTAKR
-308 IVLPYKTATGLQRK
+308 VVLPYKTAAGLQRK

-335 RNDNGKWVAVRLM
+335 RSDNGKWVAVRLM

-363 TSDFASYKKV
+363 TGDFASYKKV

-386 ADASGTIA
+386 ADANGTIA

-431 TITVTNPATGWLMNT
+431 TIMLVNPATGWLYNT

-459 KIGDYPKYM
+459 KIGEYPKYM
-468 SQYQEEN
+468 SQYQDEN
-475 ARGIHAIRVLDG
+475 ARGIHAIGVLNG

-508 EQMIPPLVGAWD
+508 TTLLPPLIAAWD
-520 ALPGADTLRI
+520 ALPGTDSLRI
-530 TLAEQITTL
+530 ALTEPITTL
-539 RNWDYRYGLT
+539 RQWDYRYALS

-562 MGRVSRTNRNASRDN
+562 MGRVSRSNRNASRDN
-577 VAMLGAL
+577 AAMLGAL
-584 ARSSDKLAS
+584 ARVTTKLTG
-593 DFGSWKTPWGEI
+593 DFGTWNTPWGEI

-614 ISAVYDDAKP
+614 ITAVYDDAKP
-624 SIPVPFTTSN
+624 SIPVPFASSN

-647 ATKRIYGNRGNSFIA
+647 NTKRIYGNRGNSFVA
-662 AVEFGPRLVAKT
+662 VVEFGPRIVAKT

-696 AKGLFKTVNY
+696 AKGQFKSVHY

>member
-1 MRIMLRSAIAATLL
+1 MRIMLRSVLAATLL
-15 LASFVV
+15 LA
-21 PTVSSA
+21 PIVSSA
-27 QPSKWKKQADR
+27 QPSKWKKQAGR
-38 ITIMR
+38 ITILR
-43 DQYGIAHVY
+43 DQWGIAHVY
-52 GKSDADAVFGMVYA
+52 GKTDADAVFGMVYA

-80 TAMGRTSEV
+80 TAMGRTAEV
-89 EGEGAL
+89 DGEGAL

-101 KLFIDTLDMKAKYAE
+101 KLFIDTLDMKRQYTA
-116 SPVWLK
+116 SPAWLK
-122 ALMNGFADGLNYYLA
+122 TLMVAFADGLNYYLA
-137 THPQVKPKLL
+137 THPQVKPRLI

-171 AGGIEQFY
+171 AGAIEQFY

-190 SREELDAEFEPR
+190 SREELEADLEPR

-218 NGHALLMINPHTD
+218 NGHALLLINPHTD

-286 AERDGKVF
+286 TERGGKAF

-301 REMQAKR
+301 REMTAKV
-308 IVLPYKTATGLQRK
+308 IVLPYTTPAGMQRK
-322 TVTAYFSHQGPII
+322 TVTAYFSHHGPII

-363 TSDFASYKKV
+363 TSDFESYKKV

-386 ADASGTIA
+386 ADAHGTSA

-402 KRNPKYD
+402 KRNPTFD

-414 DGGTP
+414 DGGIP

-431 TITVTNPATGWLMNT
+431 TIMLVNPATGWLMNT

-468 SQYQEEN
+468 SQYQDEN
-475 ARGIHAIRVLDG
+475 ARGVHAIRVLDG

-508 EQMIPPLVGAWD
+508 AQSLPPLVGAWD
-520 ALPGADTLRI
+520 ALPGTDTLRI
-530 TLAEQITTL
+530 KLAEQITTL
-539 RNWDYRYGLT
+539 RTWDYRYSLS

-557 AYGEE
+557 AFGEE

-577 VAMLGAL
+577 AAMLGAL
-584 ARSSDKLAS
+584 ARSSDKLTT
-593 DFGSWKTPWGEI
+593 DFGTWKTPWGEI

-624 SIPVPFTTSN
+624 SIPVAFTSSN

-647 ATKRIYGNRGNSFIA
+647 TTKRLYGNRGNSFIA
-662 AVEFGPRLVAKT
+662 AVEFGPRIVAKT
-674 SLAGGVSGDPAS
+674 SLAGGVSGDPSS

-696 AKGLFKTVNY
+696 AKGQFKTVNY

>member
-1 MRIMLRSAIAATLL
+1 MRTTLRSLLTATLL
-15 LASFVV
+15 LAPVAL
-21 PTVSSA
+21 SA
-27 QPSKWKKQADR
+27 QPAQWKKQAAR
-38 ITIMR
+38 VTIIR
-43 DQYGIAHVY
+43 DQWGIAHVY

-80 TAMGRTSEV
+80 TAMGRTAEV

-116 SPVWLK
+116 SPAWLK
-122 ALMNGFADGLNYYLA
+122 ALMNSFADGLNYYLA

-218 NGHALLMINPHTD
+218 NGHALLLINPHTD

-286 AERDGKVF
+286 TERDGKVF

-301 REMQAKR
+301 REMTAKR
-308 IVLPYKTATGLQRK
+308 VVLPYKTAAGLQRK

-335 RNDNGKWVAVRLM
+335 RSDNGKWVAVRLM

-386 ADASGTIA
+386 ADANGTIA

-431 TITVTNPATGWLMNT
+431 TIMLVNPATGWLYNT

-459 KIGDYPKYM
+459 KIGEYPKYM
-468 SQYQEEN
+468 SQYQDEN
-475 ARGIHAIRVLDG
+475 ARGIHAIGVLNG

-508 EQMIPPLVGAWD
+508 ATLLPPLIAAWD
-520 ALPGADTLRI
+520 ALPGTDSLRI
-530 TLAEQITTL
+530 ALTEPITTL
-539 RNWDYRYGLT
+539 RQWDYRYALS

-562 MGRVSRTNRNASRDN
+562 MGRVSRSNRNASRDN
-577 VAMLGAL
+577 AAMLGAL
-584 ARSSDKLAS
+584 ARVTTKLTG
-593 DFGSWKTPWGEI
+593 DFGTWNTPWGEI

-614 ISAVYDDAKP
+614 ITAVYDDAKP
-624 SIPVPFTTSN
+624 SIPVPFASSN

-647 ATKRIYGNRGNSFIA
+647 NTKRIYGNRGNSFVA
-662 AVEFGPRLVAKT
+662 VVEFGPRIVAKT

-696 AKGLFKTVNY
+696 AKGQFKSVHY

>member
-1 MRIMLRSAIAATLL
+1 MRTTLRSLLTATLL
-15 LASFVV
+15 LAPVAL
-21 PTVSSA
+21 SA
-27 QPSKWKKQADR
+27 QPAQWKKQAAR
-38 ITIMR
+38 VTIIR
-43 DQYGIAHVY
+43 DQWGIAHVY

-80 TAMGRTSEV
+80 TAMGRTAEV

-116 SPVWLK
+116 SPAWLK
-122 ALMNGFADGLNYYLA
+122 SLMNSFADGLNYYLA

-218 NGHALLMINPHTD
+218 NGHALLLINPHTD

-237 IHVTSEEGLKAYGAV
+237 IHVNSEEGLKAYGAV

-261 GFNDKNGWMHT
+261 GFNEKNGWMHT

-286 AERDGKVF
+286 TERDGKVF

-301 REMQAKR
+301 REMTAKR
-308 IVLPYKTATGLQRK
+308 VVLPYKTAAGLQRK

-335 RNDNGKWVAVRLM
+335 RSDNGKWVAVRLM

-386 ADASGTIA
+386 ADANGTIA

-431 TITVTNPATGWLMNT
+431 TIMLVNPATGWLYNT

-459 KIGDYPKYM
+459 KIGEYPKYM
-468 SQYQEEN
+468 SQYQDEN
-475 ARGIHAIRVLDG
+475 ARGIHAIGVLNG

-508 EQMIPPLVGAWD
+508 TTLLPPLIAAWD
-520 ALPGADTLRI
+520 ALPGTDSLRI
-530 TLAEQITTL
+530 ALTEPITTL
-539 RNWDYRYGLT
+539 RQWDYRYALS

-562 MGRVSRTNRNASRDN
+562 MGRVSRSNRNASRDN
-577 VAMLGAL
+577 AAMLGAL
-584 ARSSDKLAS
+584 ARVTTKLTG
-593 DFGSWKTPWGEI
+593 DFGTWNTPWGEI

-614 ISAVYDDAKP
+614 ITAVYDDAKP
-624 SIPVPFTTSN
+624 SIPVPFASSN

-647 ATKRIYGNRGNSFIA
+647 NTKRIYGNRGNSFVA
-662 AVEFGPRLVAKT
+662 VVEFGPRIVAKT

-696 AKGLFKTVNY
+696 AKGQFKSVHY

>member
-1 MRIMLRSAIAATLL
+1 MRTTLRSLLTATLL
-15 LASFVV
+15 LAPVAL
-21 PTVSSA
+21 PA
-27 QPSKWKKQADR
+27 QPAQWKKQAAR
-38 ITIMR
+38 VTIMR

-52 GKSDADAVFGMVYA
+52 GKTDADAVFGMVYA

-80 TAMGRTSEV
+80 TAMGRTAEV

-116 SPVWLK
+116 SPAWLK
-122 ALMNGFADGLNYYLA
+122 ALMNSFADGLNYYLA
-137 THPQVKPKLL
+137 THRQVKPKLL

-218 NGHALLMINPHTD
+218 NGHALLLINPHTD

-286 AERDGKVF
+286 TERDGKVF

-301 REMQAKR
+301 REMTAKR
-308 IVLPYKTATGLQRK
+308 VVLPYKTAAGLQRR

-335 RNDNGKWVAVRLM
+335 RSDNGKWVAVRLM

-386 ADASGTIA
+386 ADANGTIA

-431 TITVTNPATGWLMNT
+431 TIMLVNPATGWLYNT

-459 KIGDYPKYM
+459 TIGEYPKYM
-468 SQYQEEN
+468 SQYQDEN
-475 ARGIHAIRVLDG
+475 ARGIHAIGVLNG

-508 EQMIPPLVGAWD
+508 VTLLPPLIAAWD
-520 ALPGADTLRI
+520 ALPGTDSLRI
-530 TLAEQITTL
+530 ALTEPITTL
-539 RNWDYRYGLT
+539 RQWDYRYALS

-562 MGRVSRTNRNASRDN
+562 MGRVSRSNRNASRDN
-577 VAMLGAL
+577 AAMLGAL
-584 ARSSDKLAS
+584 ARVTTKLTG
-593 DFGSWKTPWGEI
+593 DFGTWNTPWGEI

-614 ISAVYDDAKP
+614 ITAVYDDAKP
-624 SIPVPFTTSN
+624 SIPVPFASSN

-647 ATKRIYGNRGNSFIA
+647 NTKRIYGNRGNSFVA
-662 AVEFGPRLVAKT
+662 VVEFGPRIVAKT

-696 AKGLFKTVNY
+696 AKGQFKSVHY

>member
-1 MRIMLRSAIAATLL
+1 MRTTLRSLLTATLL
-15 LASFVV
+15 LAPVAL
-21 PTVSSA
+21 SA
-27 QPSKWKKQADR
+27 QPAQWKKQAAR
-38 ITIMR
+38 VTIMR
-43 DQYGIAHVY
+43 DQWGIAHVY
-52 GKSDADAVFGMVYA
+52 GKTDADAVFGMVYA

-80 TAMGRTSEV
+80 TAMGRTAEV

-116 SPVWLK
+116 SPAWLK
-122 ALMNGFADGLNYYLA
+122 ALMNSFADGLNYYLA

-218 NGHALLMINPHTD
+218 NGHALLLINPHTD

-286 AERDGKVF
+286 TERDGKVF

-301 REMQAKR
+301 REMTAKR
-308 IVLPYKTATGLQRK
+308 VVLPYKTAAGLQRK

-335 RNDNGKWVAVRLM
+335 RSDNGKWVAVRLM

-386 ADASGTIA
+386 ADANGTIA

-431 TITVTNPATGWLMNT
+431 TIMLVNPATGWLYNT

-459 KIGDYPKYM
+459 KIGEYPKYM
-468 SQYQEEN
+468 SQYQDEN
-475 ARGIHAIRVLDG
+475 ARGIHAIGVLNG

-508 EQMIPPLVGAWD
+508 ATLLPPLIAAWD
-520 ALPGADTLRI
+520 ALPGTDSLRI
-530 TLAEQITTL
+530 ALTEPITTL
-539 RNWDYRYGLT
+539 RQWDYRYALS

-562 MGRVSRTNRNASRDN
+562 MGRVSRSNRNASRDN
-577 VAMLGAL
+577 AAMLGAL
-584 ARSSDKLAS
+584 ARVTTKLTG
-593 DFGSWKTPWGEI
+593 DFGTWNTPWGEI

-614 ISAVYDDAKP
+614 ITAVYDDAKP
-624 SIPVPFTTSN
+624 SIPVPFASSN

-647 ATKRIYGNRGNSFIA
+647 NTKRIYGNRGNSFVA
-662 AVEFGPRLVAKT
+662 VVEFGPRIVAKT

-696 AKGLFKTVNY
+696 AKGQFKSVHY

>member
-1 MRIMLRSAIAATLL
+1 MRTTLRSLLTATLL
-15 LASFVV
+15 LAPVAL
-21 PTVSSA
+21 SA
-27 QPSKWKKQADR
+27 QPAQWKKQAAR
-38 ITIMR
+38 VTIMR
-43 DQYGIAHVY
+43 DQWGIAHVY
-52 GKSDADAVFGMVYA
+52 GKTDADAVFGMVYA

-80 TAMGRTSEV
+80 TAMGRTAEV

-116 SPVWLK
+116 SPAWLK
-122 ALMNGFADGLNYYLA
+122 ALMNSFADGLNYYLA

-218 NGHALLMINPHTD
+218 NGHALLLINPHTD

-286 AERDGKVF
+286 TERDGKVF

-301 REMQAKR
+301 REMTAKR
-308 IVLPYKTATGLQRK
+308 VVLPYKTAAGLQRK

-335 RNDNGKWVAVRLM
+335 RSDNGKWVAVRLM

-386 ADASGTIA
+386 ADANGTIA

-431 TITVTNPATGWLMNT
+431 TIMLVNPATGWLYNT

-459 KIGDYPKYM
+459 KIGEYPKYM
-468 SQYQEEN
+468 SQYQDEN
-475 ARGIHAIRVLDG
+475 ARGIHAIGVLNG

-508 EQMIPPLVGAWD
+508 VTLLPPLIAAWD
-520 ALPGADTLRI
+520 ALPGTDSLRI
-530 TLAEQITTL
+530 ALTEPITTL
-539 RNWDYRYGLT
+539 RQWDYRYALS

-562 MGRVSRTNRNASRDN
+562 MGRVSRSNRNASRDN
-577 VAMLGAL
+577 AAMLGAL
-584 ARSSDKLAS
+584 ARVTTKLTG
-593 DFGSWKTPWGEI
+593 DFGTWNTPWGEI

-614 ISAVYDDAKP
+614 ITAVYDDAKP
-624 SIPVPFTTSN
+624 SIPVPFASSN

-647 ATKRIYGNRGNSFIA
+647 NTKRIYGNRGNSFVA
-662 AVEFGPRLVAKT
+662 VVEFGPRIVAKT

-696 AKGLFKTVNY
+696 AKGQFKSVHY

>member
-1 MRIMLRSAIAATLL
+1 MRTTLRSLLTATLL
-15 LASFVV
+15 LAPVAL
-21 PTVSSA
+21 SA
-27 QPSKWKKQADR
+27 QPAQWKKQAAR
-38 ITIMR
+38 VTIIR
-43 DQYGIAHVY
+43 DQWGIAHVY

-80 TAMGRTSEV
+80 TAMGRTAEV

-116 SPVWLK
+116 SPAWLK
-122 ALMNGFADGLNYYLA
+122 ALMNSFADGLNYYLA

-147 TKFEPWMALTF
+147 TRFEPWMALTF

-218 NGHALLMINPHTD
+218 NGHALLLINPHTD

-286 AERDGKVF
+286 TERDGKVF

-301 REMQAKR
+301 REMTAKR
-308 IVLPYKTATGLQRK
+308 VVLPYKTGAGLQRK

-335 RNDNGKWVAVRLM
+335 RSDNGKWVAVRLM

-363 TSDFASYKKV
+363 TSDFASYKQV

-386 ADASGTIA
+386 ADANGTIA

-431 TITVTNPATGWLMNT
+431 TIMLVNPATGWLYNT

-459 KIGDYPKYM
+459 KIGEYPKYM
-468 SQYQEEN
+468 SQYQDEN
-475 ARGIHAIRVLDG
+475 ARGIHAIGVLNG

-508 EQMIPPLVGAWD
+508 ATMLPPLIAAWD
-520 ALPGADTLRI
+520 ALPGTDSLRI
-530 TLAEQITTL
+530 ALTAPITTL
-539 RNWDYRYGLT
+539 RQWDYRYALS

-562 MGRVSRTNRNASRDN
+562 MGRVSRSNRNASRDN
-577 VAMLGAL
+577 AAMLGAL
-584 ARSSDKLAS
+584 ARVTTKLTS
-593 DFGSWKTPWGEI
+593 DFGTWNTPWGEI

-614 ISAVYDDAKP
+614 ITAVYDDAKP
-624 SIPVPFTTSN
+624 SIPVPFASSN

-647 ATKRIYGNRGNSFIA
+647 NTKRIYGNRGNSFVA
-662 AVEFGPRLVAKT
+662 AVEFGPRIVAKT
-674 SLAGGVSGDPAS
+674 SLAGGVSGDPSS

-696 AKGLFKTVNY
+696 AKGQFKSVNY

>member
-1 MRIMLRSAIAATLL
+1 MRTTLRSLLTATLL
-15 LASFVV
+15 LAPVAL
-21 PTVSSA
+21 SA
-27 QPSKWKKQADR
+27 QPAQWKKQAAR
-38 ITIMR
+38 VTIIR
-43 DQYGIAHVY
+43 DQWGIAHVY

-80 TAMGRTSEV
+80 TAMGRTAEV

-116 SPVWLK
+116 SPAWLK
-122 ALMNGFADGLNYYLA
+122 ALMNSFADGLNYYLA

-218 NGHALLMINPHTD
+218 NGHALLLINPHTD

-237 IHVTSEEGLKAYGAV
+237 IHVNSEEGLKAYGAV

-286 AERDGKVF
+286 TERDGKVF

-301 REMQAKR
+301 REMTAKR
-308 IVLPYKTATGLQRK
+308 VVLPYKTAAGLQRK

-335 RNDNGKWVAVRLM
+335 RSDNGKWVAVRLM

-363 TSDFASYKKV
+363 TGDFASYKKV

-386 ADASGTIA
+386 ADANGTIA

-431 TITVTNPATGWLMNT
+431 TIMLVNPATGWLYNT

-459 KIGDYPKYM
+459 KIGEYPKYM
-468 SQYQEEN
+468 SQYQDEN
-475 ARGIHAIRVLDG
+475 ARGIHAIGVLNG

-508 EQMIPPLVGAWD
+508 VTLLPPLIAAWD
-520 ALPGADTLRI
+520 ALPGTDSLRI
-530 TLAEQITTL
+530 ALTEPITTL
-539 RNWDYRYGLT
+539 RQWDYRYALS

-562 MGRVSRTNRNASRDN
+562 MGRVSRSNRNASRDN
-577 VAMLGAL
+577 AAMLGAL
-584 ARSSDKLAS
+584 ARVTTKLTG
-593 DFGSWKTPWGEI
+593 DFGTWNTPWGEI

-614 ISAVYDDAKP
+614 ITAVYDDAKP
-624 SIPVPFTTSN
+624 SIPVPFASSN

-647 ATKRIYGNRGNSFIA
+647 NTKRIYGNRGNSFVA
-662 AVEFGPRLVAKT
+662 VVEFGPRIVAKT

-696 AKGLFKTVNY
+696 AKGQFKSVHY